1 MEDNVGKK
9 YVMMFVGFLVLGW
22 IYWYVSN
29 PIVISVTGAGIVTV
43 PATYVSSQITL
54 AATGENSSDTLSAF
68 TAKMSGVRDLLIK
81 SGVTEDNISQTQA
94 QLTPSALVLAGAKG
108 YQATATLSFKTRY
121 VTDIGKLTVDLYN
134 NGAAVVS
141 QPVYQV
147 ENQEVAEQEAT
158 KEAMSKAEKEGK
170 IFARSKMKLIK
181 KIVGVQ
187 QISSGSTSQAVVND
201 SKAENQILNASGG
214 VQIAKAVQV
223 TYKMW

>member
-1 MEDNVGKK
+1 MEDNVAKK
-9 YVMMFVGFLVLGW
+9 YIMMFVGFLVLGW

-54 AATGENSSDTLSAF
+54 AATGENPNDTLSAF
-68 TAKMSGVRDLLIK
+68 TAKASGVRDLLIK

-134 NGAAVVS
+134 NGATVVS

-170 IFARSKMKLIK
+170 IFAGSKMKLIR